1 MEQKVKIL
9 SKYSIDA
16 IDYDFEKK
24 KAEARMKDRIEAL
37 GVDLAEVKKINAKKK
52 KTEED
57 ELILASVV
65 EIEKEYSTRMDEI
78 SQYKELIVPP
88 VPETT
93 DLDQAVPY
101 YEEKDGKVEMLWEV
115 TLNEPTRVVEK
126 IDSLKKSLSDGD
138 YKITKCYE
146 ASLLKKELPYDLET
160 LSEERNKMREEI
172 NRLEALLPSD
182 VKTVKL

>member
-37 GVDLAEVKKINAKKK
+37 GVDLAEVKK

-78 SQYKELIVPP
+78 NQYKDLVVPP

-115 TLNEPTRVVEK
+115 TLNEPTRVAEK
-126 IDSLKKSLSDGD
+126 IDSLKKSLSDSD
-138 YKITKCYE
+138 YKVTKCYE

>member
-37 GVDLAEVKKINAKKK
+37 GFDLVEIKKINSKKK
-52 KTEED
+52 KTEDE
-57 ELILASVV
+57 ELILASAV
-65 EIEKEYSTRMDEI
+65 EIEKEYSTRIEEI
-78 SQYKELIVPP
+78 GQYKELLVSP

-93 DLDQAVPY
+93 DLDQAIPY
-101 YEEKDGKVEMLWEV
+101 YEEKDGKVEMLWKV
-115 TLNEPTRVVEK
+115 TLNEPTRVAEK
-126 IDSLKKSLSDGD
+126 VDSLKKALSDGD

-146 ASLLKKELPYDLET
+146 ASLLKKELPYDMET
-160 LSEERNKMREEI
+160 LSEERNKIREEI

>member
-16 IDYDFEKK
+16 IEYDFEKK
-24 KAEARMKDRIEAL
+24 RAEAFLKDSLERL
-37 GVDLAEVKKINAKKK
+37 GVTLGEVQKINGKKK
-52 KTEED
+52 KTEEE
-57 ELILASVV
+57 ELLLASFL
-65 EIEKEYSTRMDEI
+65 EIEKQYSTRIEEI
-78 SQYKELIVPP
+78 NQYKELVVSAVPK
-88 VPETT
+88 TT

-115 TLNEPTRVVEK
+115 TLNEPMRVAEK
-126 IDSLKKSLSDGD
+126 IDSLKKALSDSD
-138 YKITKCYE
+138 YKVTKCYE
-146 ASLLKKELPYDLET
+146 ASILKKELPYDLET
-160 LSEERNKMREEI
+160 LSEERNKIREEI

>member
-1 MEQKVKIL
+1 MKQKVKIL

-16 IDYDFEKK
+16 IEYDFEKK
-24 KAEARMKDRIEAL
+24 KAEAILKDSLERL
-37 GVDLAEVKKINAKKK
+37 GVTLGEVQKINSNKK
-52 KTEED
+52 KTEDE

-65 EIEKEYSTRMDEI
+65 KIEKEYSTRIEGI
-78 SQYKELIVPP
+78 NQYKDLVVSP

-93 DLDQAVPY
+93 DLDQAIPY
-101 YEEKDGKVEMLWEV
+101 YEEKDGKIEMLWEV
-115 TLNEPTRVVEK
+115 TLNEPTRVAEK
-126 IDSLKKSLSDGD
+126 VDSLKKALADGD

-146 ASLLKKELPYDLET
+146 ASLLNKELPYDMEK
-160 LSEERNKMREEI
+160 LSEERNKIREEI

>member
-24 KAEARMKDRIEAL
+24 RAEAIMKDRIGAL
-37 GVDLAEVKKINAKKK
+37 GFDLSEIKKINSKKK
-52 KTEED
+52 KTKDE

-65 EIEKEYSTRMDEI
+65 EIEKEYSTRIEEI
-78 SQYKELIVPP
+78 NQYKELIVSP

-93 DLDQAVPY
+93 DLDQAIPY
-101 YEEKDGKVEMLWEV
+101 YEEKDGKIEMLWEV
-115 TLNEPTRVVEK
+115 TLNEPTRVAEK
-126 IDSLKKSLSDGD
+126 IDSLKKALADGD

-146 ASLLKKELPYDLET
+146 ASLLNKELPYDMET
-160 LSEERNKMREEI
+160 LSEERNKIREEI